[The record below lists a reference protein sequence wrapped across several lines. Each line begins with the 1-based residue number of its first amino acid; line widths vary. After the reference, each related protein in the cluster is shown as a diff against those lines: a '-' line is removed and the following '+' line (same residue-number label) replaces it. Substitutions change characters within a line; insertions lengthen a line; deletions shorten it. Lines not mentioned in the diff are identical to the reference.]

1 MAEPK
6 HWTIPEVSE
15 AFAAGGAR
23 AVVEQHLERRVGASP
38 PEAWIFRVAP
48 DALRARAAQVDAQL
62 AAGAD
67 LPLAGVPFAVKD
79 NIDVAGVPT
88 TAACAEYSF
97 VPDADADVVER
108 LLDAGGIFVGKTNL
122 DQFAT
127 GLVGTRSP
135 QYGACRNPLVGEFI
149 AGGSSSGSA
158 IAVATGEVP
167 LALGTDTAGSG
178 RVPAALCGVVG
189 LKPTPGLLSTRGIVP
204 AMLSYDCVSAFTA
217 TVADAALVLDVLSGR
232 SRSGARRSPAP
243 GPTVLAIPDGIDW
256 HDDDDA
262 RERFAT
268 AVARARDCGMT
279 VVEVDGA
286 PLRAAGELLYG
297 SALVA
302 DRYSAFGR
310 FAAEHPEAIDPA
322 VAEIVGTAGAYT
334 GVEVFDALAALEALR
349 TRVDPMWT
357 EIDALL
363 LPTVARVPT
372 FAEAQEDR
380 LGPSRELGELTAF
393 VNPLTMAAVA
403 VPAGVRTSGVPFGV
417 SFVGPA
423 GSDVMLLDLGAAFGD
438 EELASSDPLAA
449 RPLRLAVVGAHLA
462 GQPLHHQLVEVGAE
476 LCATTTTAPEYR
488 LFALD
493 TSPPKPGLL
502 RAPGGAGAAIAVEV
516 YALDA
521 ACFGGFV
528 AAIPAPLGIGR
539 VVLADGTEVPGFL
552 CEPYA
557 TEGAREITEHG
568 GWVAY
573 LAATV

>member
-1 MAEPK
+1 
-6 HWTIPEVSE
+6 
-15 AFAAGGAR
+15 
-23 AVVEQHLERRVGASP
+23 
-38 PEAWIFRVAP
+38 
-48 DALRARAAQVDAQL
+48 
-62 AAGAD
+62 
-67 LPLAGVPFAVKD
+67 
-79 NIDVAGVPT
+79 
-88 TAACAEYSF
+88 
-97 VPDADADVVER
+97 
-108 LLDAGGIFVGKTNL
+108 
-122 DQFAT
+122 
-127 GLVGTRSP
+127 
-135 QYGACRNPLVGEFI
+135 
-149 AGGSSSGSA
+149 
-158 IAVATGEVP
+158 
-167 LALGTDTAGSG
+167 
-178 RVPAALCGVVG
+178 
-189 LKPTPGLLSTRGIVP
+189 
-204 AMLSYDCVSAFTA
+204 
-217 TVADAALVLDVLSGR
+217 
-232 SRSGARRSPAP
+232 
-243 GPTVLAIPDGIDW
+243 
-256 HDDDDA
+256 
-262 RERFAT
+262 
-268 AVARARDCGMT
+268 
-279 VVEVDGA
+279 
-286 PLRAAGELLYG
+286 
-297 SALVA
+297 
-302 DRYSAFGR
+302 
-310 FAAEHPEAIDPA
+310 
-322 VAEIVGTAGAYT
+322 
-334 GVEVFDALAALEALR
+334 
-349 TRVDPMWT
+349 
-357 EIDALL
+357 
-363 LPTVARVPT
+363 
-372 FAEAQEDR
+372 
-380 LGPSRELGELTAF
+380 
-393 VNPLTMAAVA
+393 MAAVA